1 MKENTENIF
10 LNSDKK
16 KFRNIK
22 KLKKKSKAKK
32 RQIYFIILIL
42 FFSVIIFHFIFTFIS
57 HQKKFFQN
65 QTYQNFNI
73 NNNKSNNIN
82 IEKKE
87 TENTTLIKNGESQKI
102 KEENNN
108 NILIDFKNVE
118 SYDHQYLMEIQSKI
132 NNHIYLPLPERD
144 FLNGMIRKIKPKKVV
159 EIGVANGGSSAIIL
173 NAIKD
178 VEGAH
183 LYSIEKS
190 IDFIYDKTKKSGY
203 LIKEKFQNL
212 MDKWTF
218 YPGGITAEF
227 IEKIGGEI
235 DVVFIDTV
243 HFTPGEMLDWLQVLP
258 FLKEEAI
265 VILHDTFLMYL
276 FGNVDTTKKN
286 YSNNQLLCYIRGDLI
301 LPSYNS
307 KDFDRNIGAIKL
319 AKEQNKYYTQYF
331 FALATQWEYM
341 PEEKDISIMKE
352 FFMKYYGER
361 YTNIFEDA
369 VKKNKRHLNITS

>member
-1 MKENTENIF
+1 
-10 LNSDKK
+10 
-16 KFRNIK
+16 
-22 KLKKKSKAKK
+22 
-32 RQIYFIILIL
+32 
-42 FFSVIIFHFIFTFIS
+42 
-57 HQKKFFQN
+57 
-65 QTYQNFNI
+65 
-73 NNNKSNNIN
+73 
-82 IEKKE
+82 
-87 TENTTLIKNGESQKI
+87 
-102 KEENNN
+102 
-108 NILIDFKNVE
+108 
-118 SYDHQYLMEIQSKI
+118 
-132 NNHIYLPLPERD
+132 
-144 FLNGMIRKIKPKKVV
+144 
-159 EIGVANGGSSAIIL
+159 
-173 NAIKD
+173 
-178 VEGAH
+178 
-183 LYSIEKS
+183 
-190 IDFIYDKTKKSGY
+190 
-203 LIKEKFQNL
+203 

-369 VKKNKRHLNITS
+369 VKKNKRHLNIITS

>member
-1 MKENTENIF
+1 MKENTENII

-16 KFRNIK
+16 IFRNIK
-22 KLKKKSKAKK
+22 KLKKKSNANKC
-32 RQIYFIILIL
+32 QICFNILIFFFLFIILYFIL
-42 FFSVIIFHFIFTFIS
+42 KLIS
-57 HQKKFFQN
+57 QQKKFFQN
-65 QTYQNFNI
+65 QTYQNFNN

-102 KEENNN
+102 KEENIN

-190 IDFIYDKTKKSGY
+190 IDLIYDKTKKSGY
-203 LIKEKFQNL
+203 LIKERFQNL

-276 FGNVDTTKKN
+276 FGNVDTRKKN

>member
-1 MKENTENIF
+1 MKENTEDII

-16 KFRNIK
+16 IFRNIK
-22 KLKKKSKAKK
+22 KLKKKSNANKC
-32 RQIYFIILIL
+32 QICFNILIFFFLFIILYFIL
-42 FFSVIIFHFIFTFIS
+42 TLIS
-57 HQKKFFQN
+57 QQKKFFQN

-102 KEENNN
+102 KEENIN

-190 IDFIYDKTKKSGY
+190 IDLIYDKTKKSGY
-203 LIKEKFQNL
+203 LIKERFQNL